1 MIIDVLLIQACG
13 SWNEGTSK
21 PDFFFCVQTINHWSW
36 YHPWMNYPKL
46 VGLFV
51 FLDFTLCFYRSFHG
65 TSYTSF
71 LWNLLA
77 SIIFTRVLYFVSPSG
92 GCSQWKI
99 SWYRVRFDVRT
110 KITSVQNA
118 ALLFCLSNKC
128 LRFLFC
134 PFWFVLIC
142 FCSWF
147 CHLVSLFNCKQL

>member
-1 MIIDVLLIQACG
+1 MWFLEWRYLETRLFFLCSDNQSLVLI
-13 SWNEGTSK
+13 TSLDELSK
-21 PDFFFCVQTINHWSW
+21 ISRFICLPRF
-36 YHPWMNYPKL
+36 Y
-46 VGLFV
+46 FV
-51 FLDFTLCFYRSFHG
+51 FLPFFP
-65 TSYTSF
+65 
-71 LWNLLA
+71 WNLVYVISMEPL
-77 SIIFTRVLYFVSPSG
+77 SINNFYSCII

>member
-1 MIIDVLLIQACG
+1 MWFLEWRYLETRLFFLCSDNQSLVLISSLD
-13 SWNEGTSK
+13 ELSK
-21 PDFFFCVQTINHWSW
+21 ISRFICLPRF
-36 YHPWMNYPKL
+36 Y
-46 VGLFV
+46 FV
-51 FLDFTLCFYRSFHG
+51 FLPFFP
-65 TSYTSF
+65 
-71 LWNLLA
+71 WNLVYVISMEPL
-77 SIIFTRVLYFVSPSG
+77 SINNFYSCIILCVTVRWLFSMEDLLVLVG
-92 GCSQWKI
+92 
-99 SWYRVRFDVRT
+99 FDVRT